1 VGVDAENAG
10 GEDKVGGAVE
20 LQGAEKTDMK
30 PWRPRTNLTPG
41 QVEEWSPG
49 GWTVLLRLTET
60 EGVRRLS
67 WLAESSL
74 GGHLTADTGE
84 ELLGLLWA
92 LERETGPE
100 A

>member
-1 VGVDAENAG
+1 
-10 GEDKVGGAVE
+10 
-20 LQGAEKTDMK
+20 MK
-30 PWRPRTNLTPG
+30 PSRPQTNLAPG

-60 EGVRRLS
+60 EGGRRLC
-67 WLAESSL
+67 WVAESPL
-74 GGHLTADTGE
+74 GGRLTACTGE

-100 A
+100 E